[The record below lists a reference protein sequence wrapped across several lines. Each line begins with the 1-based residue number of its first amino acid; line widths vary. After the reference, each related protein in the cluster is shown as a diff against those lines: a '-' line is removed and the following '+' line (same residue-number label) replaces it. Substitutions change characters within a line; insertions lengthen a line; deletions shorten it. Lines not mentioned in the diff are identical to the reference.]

1 MVTLKDIA
9 KKAGVSTSA
18 VSRILNY
25 DPTLQ
30 VPETTRNKVFNEARN
45 LGYIKKN
52 VKRKNAYENIKV
64 GIVQWYTID
73 KELTDPF
80 YLSIRIGAE
89 NYLSKMNY
97 QIFRIFR
104 NENNY
109 FNKIQNLDAIICIG
123 KFSKEEIADFRK
135 ISDRIV
141 FLDMILPKIYVS
153 SVTMDVENAVNDAL
167 EYLWNLGHRKIG
179 YLGGKEYTSDNEY
192 YKDKR
197 IITYRDFCT
206 KHNILNEKYI
216 IEDKFTIESGY
227 EMLQQLLKTNSMPT
241 AIFCAND
248 LIASGAM
255 RAATEAGIKIPEDLS
270 IIGYNNDQSTAFTN
284 PPLTTVNVPSAKMGE
299 FGARLISIY
308 LQEKRVHPVNIVVPC
323 ELVIR
328 ESCMQI

>member
-197 IITYRDFCT
+197 IITFRNFCN
-206 KHNILNEKYI
+206 KHNILNENYI
-216 IEDKFTIESGY
+216 IEDEFTIESGY
-227 EMLQQLLKTNSMPT
+227 SMLQKLLKTKPMPT
-241 AIFCAND
+241 ALFCAND

-270 IIGYNNDQSTAFTN
+270 IIGYNNDQGTAFTN
-284 PPLTTVNVPSAKMGE
+284 PHLTTVNVPSAKMGE